1 MILEE
6 VSSASCQKERQHKI
20 SVEAQMLPRAEL
32 LSSIYINEA
41 DLGILV
47 LYHGCSFTQQYISLA
62 KSRRARN
69 PVVDL
74 PMLSTSQ
81 SPQCSASKVSNSF
94 IRQINIQTV
103 SINVSQLSEQF
114 SGLSILSP
122 SLREISLLNE

>member
-1 MILEE
+1 
-6 VSSASCQKERQHKI
+6 
-20 SVEAQMLPRAEL
+20 MLPRAEL

-47 LYHGCSFTQQYISLA
+47 LYHGCSFMQQYISLA
-62 KSRRARN
+62 KSQRARN